1 MFYYILFKSLLTQPY
16 FCRFHFDNY
25 WNICIKNGFTPT
37 LPTNWTPLRGWV
49 PPMSMIPPNHKF
61 FYGCRF
67 LLLTFCQCISTHPA
81 VHHKVWPESH
91 KSSSYSSCYQEWDS
105 GTSARDYHHLWSGK
119 SMFALRTGFV
129 NKNLQPFWF
138 VEHPAIQEFITYLNH
153 KLWDNDIPHK
163 SSIASTVNAKVLQLE
178 ELTLAIVE
186 IYSSCLNLCQSLP
199 NNQKHIPLKVSTIWD
214 GWSTHKRR
222 PFTSFSISFVDS
234 PLNNNT
240 LWVLKKYL
248 LEFNSPMGRHTSK
261 LIGKDLINTIQK
273 FWLERK
279 VSTEGFVITNYF

>member
-16 FCRFHFDNY
+16 FCRFHLDNY

-105 GTSARDYHHLWSGK
+105 GVSACDYHLVSLCLLFILDLLIKIFSPFGLLN
-119 SMFALRTGFV
+119 ALLFG
-129 NKNLQPFWF
+129 N
-138 VEHPAIQEFITYLNH
+138 
-153 KLWDNDIPHK
+153 
-163 SSIASTVNAKVLQLE
+163 SSPT
-178 ELTLAIVE
+178 
-186 IYSSCLNLCQSLP
+186 
-199 NNQKHIPLKVSTIWD
+199 
-214 GWSTHKRR
+214 
-222 PFTSFSISFVDS
+222 
-234 PLNNNT
+234 
-240 LWVLKKYL
+240 
-248 LEFNSPMGRHTSK
+248 
-261 LIGKDLINTIQK
+261 
-273 FWLERK
+273 
-279 VSTEGFVITNYF
+279 